1 MTQYPTDLTEKQW
14 QVYKKRFRTAR
25 KETETS
31 AQRDNISTHVETIE
45 QLQDKI
51 QTMQS
56 DHHRELMKLEAKH
69 QSELNRKEAVHTE
82 ETTRLK
88 TSDIFRKAV
97 NNIIRLARNYYKPC
111 FDAEHVSDIKSVLN
125 LFDDNKQPEISCI
138 SLPSKKGIW
147 ITGNES
153 KLNGKPIT
161 WWREIMTS
169 NKRGA
174 FLCEDNN

>member
-45 QLQDKI
+45 RLQDKI

-111 FDAEHVSDIKSVLN
+111 FDRSMYQTLRVSSTCSVTTN
-125 LFDDNKQPEISCI
+125 NHIVQPEISCI
-138 SLPSKKGIW
+138 SLPSK
-147 ITGNES
+147 
-153 KLNGKPIT
+153 
-161 WWREIMTS
+161 REF
-169 NKRGA
+169 G
-174 FLCEDNN
+174 

>member
-56 DHHRELMKLEAKH
+56 
-69 QSELNRKEAVHTE
+69 V
-82 ETTRLK
+82 
-88 TSDIFRKAV
+88 
-97 NNIIRLARNYYKPC
+97 
-111 FDAEHVSDIKSVLN
+111 
-125 LFDDNKQPEISCI
+125 
-138 SLPSKKGIW
+138 
-147 ITGNES
+147 
-153 KLNGKPIT
+153 
-161 WWREIMTS
+161 
-169 NKRGA
+169 
-174 FLCEDNN
+174 

>member
-56 DHHRELMKLEAKH
+56 DHHRELMKLEA
-69 QSELNRKEAVHTE
+69 STNPNLTARKLCI
-82 ETTRLK
+82 R
-88 TSDIFRKAV
+88 RKQRGSKQA
-97 NNIIRLARNYYKPC
+97 I
-111 FDAEHVSDIKSVLN
+111 SSVR
-125 LFDDNKQPEISCI
+125 Q
-138 SLPSKKGIW
+138 
-147 ITGNES
+147 
-153 KLNGKPIT
+153 
-161 WWREIMTS
+161 
-169 NKRGA
+169 
-174 FLCEDNN
+174 